1 MKLSLPPEQK
11 TSHRGFTLME
21 LLVVITIIGI
31 LAAISFPAA
40 NGVLKKAKKTN
51 AQKMALSVQT
61 AISTYYTEYSRYPI
75 SKGSGGGDTEVPSDS
90 ELMDVLLGA
99 DNDTGKKYNPRRIVF
114 FAGKKA
120 KPGQN
125 GPINGLAT
133 NGDGGGDLYDPWG
146 ELFYVI
152 LDTDYNHRV
161 EAESRDGAME
171 DVPQSVVVWSTGP
184 DGSAS
189 QRKDWVTTW

>member
-1 MKLSLPPEQK
+1 MNLSLSPEQK
-11 TSHRGFTLME
+11 SSHRGFTLME

-75 SKGSGGGDTEVPSDS
+75 PKGSGGGDVEVESDAK
-90 ELMDVLLGA
+90 LMDVLLGA

-120 KPGQN
+120 KADR
-125 GPINGLAT
+125 NGLVT
-133 NGDGGGDLYDPWG
+133 NADGGGELIDPWG
-146 ELFYVI
+146 ELFHVI

-161 EAESRDGAME
+161 KAESRDGAME
-171 DVPQSVVVWSTGP
+171 DVPQSVVVWSTGA
-184 DGSAS
+184 DGSTS